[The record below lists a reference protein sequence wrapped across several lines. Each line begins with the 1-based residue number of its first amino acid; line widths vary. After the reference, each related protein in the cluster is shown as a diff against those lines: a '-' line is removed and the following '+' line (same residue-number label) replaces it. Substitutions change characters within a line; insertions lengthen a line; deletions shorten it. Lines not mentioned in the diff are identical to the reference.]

1 MSESDAVA
9 RIARNAERGVNPA
22 RLASLRAVSRATSL
36 FVVVVGCLGLL
47 GWQLGVAE
55 LTSLRPGRVAM
66 NPLTALGFI
75 LAGASLWLLQEA
87 SAEPGRRTRVSS
99 MAQVGAGLVVAIGA
113 ITLLEHGIGANFGF
127 DEMMV
132 RERVGA
138 NQMSPNS
145 ALNFLLIGATLL
157 LLDWEPRPRSRPAQ
171 FIVLVPITIALT
183 SLLGYAYGVG
193 ELYGVTGYKPMSLP
207 SAIVFLVLGVG
218 TFCARPG
225 RGFVS
230 VITSDDAGGVLARRL
245 LPAAILIPTLLGWLR
260 LLGQRA
266 GLLGAE
272 LGVAL
277 VAVAN
282 ILVFAMVI
290 GVTSRSLDRA
300 DRERKT
306 GERRLATQFAAT
318 RILVEAKTLDEAIPR
333 ILRLVGES
341 LDWVMGARWTVDPD
355 ENALRCAETWI
366 APPRELQEFLDV
378 NRHVTFPRGVGLPGR
393 VWSGGRAAWIPDV
406 VKDTNFPRASH
417 AAKDGLH
424 GAFAF
429 PIVGPS
435 GFLGVMEFF
444 SPEIREPDEE
454 LLRMFEAVGGQV
466 GLFIERKRAEALL
479 ERAKVAAEAATQAK
493 SAFLANMSHE
503 IRTPMNAII
512 GMSGLLTDTRLD
524 RQQREMAETIR
535 SSGDHLLT
543 IINDILDFS
552 KIESGRLELERAPFD
567 LAACVEESMQLVA
580 PKVQEASLELTYLV
594 EGTVPATLVGD
605 VARLRQILVNLVG
618 NAVKF
623 TPPAGEIGIT
633 VSARP
638 LDGPRHEV
646 HFAVRDTGVGI
657 PPERFDRLFKSFS
670 QVDVSTTRR
679 YGGTGLGLAICQ
691 RLCELMG
698 GRIWAESEVGKG
710 STFHFTIV
718 AEAGPTPAAA
728 SWESGRG
735 GLAGKRALIVDDN
748 RTNRR
753 ILKIQ
758 AERWGMHAR
767 ETGSPLEALEWIRR
781 GDPYDVALLDYQM
794 PDMDG
799 IMLAREIRAWRGAEF
814 LALMLLSS
822 IGQSLPVAREAGFAA
837 VLSKP
842 LKLSL
847 LHDRLLEILGDT
859 GEAPPPPAG
868 ESSSASVAPAVS
880 LRILL
885 AEDNAV
891 NQTVA
896 LRLLER
902 LGYQADVA
910 ANGHEVL
917 ARLDRA
923 PYDVVLMDVQMP
935 GMDGLEAS
943 RAIAAR
949 WPPRQRPRIIAT
961 TAEAMAGDREQC
973 LAAGMDDYVVKPI
986 RLDELKRALGDCRPL
1001 TSPRAVEAEVGDEA
1015 TSVDLLDRG
1024 VLDELREDLG
1034 DAALL
1039 RQVIAAF
1046 LERAPSTL
1054 AELRDAAARGD
1065 TPAVLAAA
1073 HAMKGTS
1080 ATLGA
1085 RALSERCAELE
1096 RLARAGSVP
1105 DLVAPAAAIEAC
1117 YVAVDR
1123 ALRTEVG
1130 DAGA

>member
-1 MSESDAVA
+1 
-9 RIARNAERGVNPA
+9 
-22 RLASLRAVSRATSL
+22 
-36 FVVVVGCLGLL
+36 
-47 GWQLGVAE
+47 
-55 LTSLRPGRVAM
+55 
-66 NPLTALGFI
+66 
-75 LAGASLWLLQEA
+75 
-87 SAEPGRRTRVSS
+87 
-99 MAQVGAGLVVAIGA
+99 
-113 ITLLEHGIGANFGF
+113 
-127 DEMMV
+127 
-132 RERVGA
+132 
-138 NQMSPNS
+138 
-145 ALNFLLIGATLL
+145 
-157 LLDWEPRPRSRPAQ
+157 
-171 FIVLVPITIALT
+171 
-183 SLLGYAYGVG
+183 
-193 ELYGVTGYKPMSLP
+193 
-207 SAIVFLVLGVG
+207 
-218 TFCARPG
+218 
-225 RGFVS
+225 
-230 VITSDDAGGVLARRL
+230 
-245 LPAAILIPTLLGWLR
+245 
-260 LLGQRA
+260 
-266 GLLGAE
+266 
-272 LGVAL
+272 
-277 VAVAN
+277 
-282 ILVFAMVI
+282 
-290 GVTSRSLDRA
+290 
-300 DRERKT
+300 
-306 GERRLATQFAAT
+306 
-318 RILVEAKTLDEAIPR
+318 
-333 ILRLVGES
+333 
-341 LDWVMGARWTVDPD
+341 
-355 ENALRCAETWI
+355 
-366 APPRELQEFLDV
+366 
-378 NRHVTFPRGVGLPGR
+378 
-393 VWSGGRAAWIPDV
+393 
-406 VKDTNFPRASH
+406 
-417 AAKDGLH
+417 
-424 GAFAF
+424 
-429 PIVGPS
+429 
-435 GFLGVMEFF
+435 
-444 SPEIREPDEE
+444 
-454 LLRMFEAVGGQV
+454 
-466 GLFIERKRAEALL
+466 
-479 ERAKVAAEAATQAK
+479 
-493 SAFLANMSHE
+493 
-503 IRTPMNAII
+503 
-512 GMSGLLTDTRLD
+512 
-524 RQQREMAETIR
+524 
-535 SSGDHLLT
+535 
-543 IINDILDFS
+543 
-552 KIESGRLELERAPFD
+552 
-567 LAACVEESMQLVA
+567 
-580 PKVQEASLELTYLV
+580 
-594 EGTVPATLVGD
+594 
-605 VARLRQILVNLVG
+605 
-618 NAVKF
+618 
-623 TPPAGEIGIT
+623 
-633 VSARP
+633 
-638 LDGPRHEV
+638 
-646 HFAVRDTGVGI
+646 
-657 PPERFDRLFKSFS
+657 
-670 QVDVSTTRR
+670 
-679 YGGTGLGLAICQ
+679 
-691 RLCELMG
+691 MG

-718 AEAGPTPAAA
+718 AEAGPTPTA
-728 SWESGRG
+728 SSWGSDRG
-735 GLAGKRALIVDDN
+735 GLAGKRVLIVDDN

-1054 AELRDAAARGD
+1054 AKLRDAATRGD

-1096 RLARAGSVP
+1096 RLARAGSAP
-1105 DLVAPAAAIEAC
+1105 DLVAQAAAIEAC

-1130 DAGA
+1130 DAGV